1 MAEQPTGEKTE
12 EPTSK
17 RLSDA
22 REKGQVAKSTDVITT
37 VCTFFVLETIYLTIG
52 DIYKSLIKFFDTVFD
67 AISRPNTTSVMDLLD
82 VSIPYLTSAMFPVC
96 IVAAFAVI
104 IANVGQFGFLFSMES
119 LKPDITKL
127 SPMSGLKKI
136 FSMKTL
142 LELLKS
148 TLKLTVFGVLLYF
161 IISQSIGPLATLPFA
176 TLFNSLDVVQPMLL
190 NFISSFMACYVV
202 LAVLD
207 FILQKKMLMKE
218 LRMTKDETKREMH
231 DMEGDPQI
239 KGNRRRLQREMI
251 FEDTSTATRK
261 STVLVTNPTHYA
273 AAIYYERGNTPLPL
287 LRAKGSG
294 FIALRMIAVAREEN
308 IPIVENVPLA
318 RALYNEL
325 EVNDIIPKNLLE
337 PVTEILRWVRTL
349 PPRVPE

>member
-1 MAEQPTGEKTE
+1 MADQPSGEKSE

-22 REKGQVAKSTDVITT
+22 REKGQVAKSTDVVTT
-37 VCTFFVLETIYLTIG
+37 VSTFFVLETIYLTLG
-52 DIYKSLIKFFDTVFD
+52 DIYKSLIKFFDAVFL
-67 AISRPNTTSVMDLLD
+67 AISSPNNNSMLNMLEL
-82 VSIPYLTSAMFPVC
+82 SIPQLISSMYPVC
-96 IVAAFAVI
+96 IVAAIAVI
-104 IANVGQFGFLFSMES
+104 IANVGQFGFLFSLDP
-119 LKPDITKL
+119 LKPDINKI
-127 SPMSGLKKI
+127 SPMSGFKKI

-142 LELLKS
+142 FELVKS
-148 TLKLTVFGVLLYF
+148 TIKLSIFGILLCF
-161 IISQSIGPLATLPFA
+161 IISKSIGPLATLPFA
-176 TLFNSLDVVQPMLL
+176 TLMNSLDVVQPMLL
-190 NFISSFMACYVV
+190 NFIGSFMAIYVV
-202 LAVLD
+202 IALFD
-207 FILQKKMLMKE
+207 FIIQKKLLLKE

-273 AAIYYERGNTPLPL
+273 AAIYYERGKTPLPV

-294 FIALRMIAVAREEN
+294 FIALRMISVAREEN

-325 EVNDIIPKNLLE
+325 EVNDIIPKSLLE

-349 PPRVPE
+349 PPRVAE

>member
-1 MAEQPTGEKTE
+1 MAEQPSGEKTE
-12 EPTSK
+12 EPTQK

-22 REKGQVAKSTDVITT
+22 RERGQVAKSTDVVTT
-37 VCTFFVLETIYLTIG
+37 ISTFFVMETIYLTLG
-52 DIYKSLIKFFDTVFD
+52 DIYKSLIRLFNNVFD
-67 AISRPNTTSVMDLLD
+67 AIARPSVNSLMDLLE
-82 VSIPYLTSAMFPVC
+82 VSVPCLLSELFPVA
-96 IVAAFAVI
+96 IVAALAVI
-104 IANVGQFGFLFSMES
+104 IANVGQFGFLFSLEPLTPQLS
-119 LKPDITKL
+119 KL
-127 SPMSGLKKI
+127 SPLSGMKKI
-136 FSMKTL
+136 FSLKTL
-142 LELLKS
+142 LELVKS
-148 TLKLTVFGVLLYF
+148 AIKLTLFGVLLYY
-161 IISQSIGPLATLPFA
+161 IISNSIGPLATLPFA
-176 TLFNSLDVVQPMLL
+176 TLFNSLDIVQPMLL
-190 NFISSFMACYVV
+190 HFITWFMALYVV
-202 LAVLD
+202 IALFD
-207 FILQKKMLMKE
+207 FILQKKLLMKE

-273 AAIYYERGNTPLPL
+273 AAIYYELGKTPLPV

-294 FIALRMIAVAREEN
+294 FIALRMISVAREEN

-337 PVTEILRWVRTL
+337 PITEILRWVRTL
-349 PPRVPE
+349 PPRIAS